1 MTSPDPA
8 RPGTR
13 RADGRADA
21 RPDGSDILRQ
31 VAVISAVCFMIVA
44 AMVGTGFFGG
54 TNVRDLQG
62 GALDAD
68 STVLAPDRPAFSIW
82 SLIYVLMIAYAVW
95 QALPGQRR
103 RPRQRAVGWWIA
115 LTAVL
120 NGGWLLA
127 AQFLNLVATVIAIVV
142 LLVALAATLRVL
154 VAHPREGIADV
165 VLMDGTVGLHL
176 GWVSLATVAN
186 VTAWLTADVAPAS
199 WADAAEPAGIAVL
212 VVVAIIGVALAVG
225 TGGRLA
231 PAGAMAWGLV
241 WIGVARLTGEPASG
255 PVAIA
260 AFAAAA
266 LIVLAPLVVR
276 VAWRRGAST
285 ETDTEAF
292 A

>member
-1 MTSPDPA
+1 MST
-8 RPGTR
+8 PGPSR
-13 RADGRADA
+13 SDA
-21 RPDGSDILRQ
+21 RPSDAPSPARSAGSDILRQ
-31 VAVISAVCFMIVA
+31 VAVISAVCFMIIA

-82 SLIYVLMIAYAVW
+82 SLIYVLMIAYAIW
-95 QALPGQRR
+95 QALPSQRR

-120 NGGWLLA
+120 NGAWLLA
-127 AQFLNLVATVIAIVV
+127 AQFLNLVATVLAIVV

-154 VAHPREGIADV
+154 VARPREGMPDV
-165 VLMDGTVGLHL
+165 VLMDATVGLHL

-186 VTAWLTADVAPAS
+186 ITAWLTADVAPAS

-212 VVVAIIGVALAVG
+212 IVVALIGVALAVG
-225 TGGRLA
+225 SGGRLA
-231 PAGAMAWGLV
+231 PAAAMAWGLV
-241 WIGVARLTGEPASG
+241 WIGVARLSGEPAST
-255 PVAIA
+255 PVAIT

-266 LIVLAPLVVR
+266 LVLLAPLVVR
-276 VAWRRGAST
+276 VAWRRGADAEIFT
-285 ETDTEAF
+285 
-292 A
+292 